1 MTDTPEQLKEYE
13 LEERIFRSEHMCKNL
28 LLRVQHHAK
37 LINELDGAGPT
48 CEWIKD
54 SDYVWR
60 SECGDFWQFSGHH
73 GPIDNSMR
81 FCTFCGKELI
91 EGKEDEQ

>member
-1 MTDTPEQLKEYE
+1 MTDTPEQQREDALEGWSYCLEYQ
-13 LEERIFRSEHMCKNL
+13 IQA
-28 LLRVQHHAK
+28 LLRSINHHAN
-37 LINELDGAGPT
+37 LINKLDGAGDT